1 MMDEELYR
9 EMIMYY
15 IVEDDG
21 WRAVQRNDYV
31 LYCNLLYCIVEDDG
45 WRAVQRNDW
54 RTWERGSRKSPAPAW
69 FKGKPNRG
77 LYFPKNY
84 YPPPFF

>member
-1 MMDEELYR
+1 MMDEDLYR

-21 WRAVQRNDYV
+21 WRAVQRND
-31 LYCNLLYCIVEDDG
+31 
-45 WRAVQRNDW
+45 W
-54 RTWERGSRKSPAPAW
+54 RTWERGSGKSPASAR
-69 FKGKPNRG
+69 FKGKSNRD

-84 YPPPFF
+84 YPPPFLEF